1 MAGLLLVDMNA
12 SSGKVKAKPDLRYE
26 PISFTEMKLLSG
38 YKISHPGHDLTHGC
52 QWFSELPKWGWLFLI
67 TPSE

>member
-1 MAGLLLVDMNA
+1 MAGLLLVGMNA

-38 YKISHPGHDLTHGC
+38 YKI
-52 QWFSELPKWGWLFLI
+52 
-67 TPSE
+67 PSPWP